1 MTMLSSV
8 ECEPGGTEGVSQL
21 VELGKSD
28 TVMHSSVMHSYAQ
41 SAIIEPPKV
50 SSIIVVR

>member
-21 VELGKSD
+21 VEFGKSD
-28 TVMHSSVMHSYAQ
+28 TVMHQLCTQLCTVGYY
-41 SAIIEPPKV
+41 
-50 SSIIVVR
+50 

>member
-28 TVMHSSVMHSYAQ
+28 TVMLHSYARQ
-41 SAIIEPPKV
+41 V
-50 SSIIVVR
+50 